1 MDSKEKKLEKRL
13 YKVAQHKMLKYIHIE
28 DKTSINYWVIRQVAI
43 LEWELYQK
51 YRTNSTSHYV
61 SRAEY
66 EADLERIVAFE
77 NWIIE
82 GQQAQVEAE
91 DTVKEAKELLE
102 LIAGYRVRDNKKPRV
117 Y

>member
-1 MDSKEKKLEKRL
+1 MNYKRLEQSL
-13 YKVAQHKMLKYIHIE
+13 YKVAQHKMRKYAHIE
-28 DKTSINYWVIRQVAI
+28 NKTSINYWVIRQVAV

-51 YRTNSTSHYV
+51 YRTNSTSYHV
-61 SRAEY
+61 SKKEY
-66 EADLERIVAFE
+66 EADLERIKDYE
-77 NWIIE
+77 SWIIE

-102 LIAGYRVRDNKKPRV
+102 LIAGYRVRNNTKPRV